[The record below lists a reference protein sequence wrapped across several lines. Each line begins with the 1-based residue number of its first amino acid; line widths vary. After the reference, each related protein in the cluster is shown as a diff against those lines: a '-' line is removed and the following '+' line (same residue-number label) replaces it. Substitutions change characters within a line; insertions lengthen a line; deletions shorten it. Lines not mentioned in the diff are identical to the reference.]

1 MIHYFE
7 SFLYLI
13 SVALLYPVVVGLF
26 LLTCWVVLYA
36 GRFVGEI
43 LDRRKKASGNTDRF
57 LEFAGPDFTSRV
69 GQSSYPDLEV
79 LQAIRSWEEVRLKQ
93 LNRIRFVIRTGP
105 SLGLMGTLIPMGT
118 ALSSLS
124 QGDMLAMSSNMVTA
138 FTTTIVGLGCGT
150 VAYLISLAEGTWFRK
165 EMQACEVYGEQLIR
179 DIQEN
184 RKELQGPKKMH
195 NPEIEEC
202 LVN

>member
-13 SVALLYPVVVGLF
+13 SVALFYPVVIGLF

-36 GRFVGEI
+36 GHFVGE
-43 LDRRKKASGNTDRF
+43 LFNRREKVSGNTDRF
-57 LEFAGPDFTSRV
+57 LKFAGADFKSRV
-69 GQSSYPDLEV
+69 QKSRYPDLEV
-79 LQAIRSWEEVRLKQ
+79 LQTIRSWEEVRLKQ

-150 VAYLISLAEGTWFRK
+150 VAYLISLAEGTWLRK
-165 EMQACEVYGEQLIR
+165 EMQACEMYGEQLVLSL
-179 DIQEN
+179 QE
-184 RKELQGPKKMH
+184 KVVDH
-195 NPEIEEC
+195 VPEHEMDEC